1 LNIIV
6 VNAIVL
12 GKREGLME
20 REDVFVLSMVVM
32 AILFILGSFVT
43 ARFLMCQL

>member
-32 AILFILGSFVT
+32 AILFMLGSFVT
-43 ARFLMCQL
+43 AKFLMCQW

>member
-20 REDVFVLSMVVM
+20 REDVFVLSMVAM
-32 AILFILGSFVT
+32 AILFMLGSFVT
-43 ARFLMCQL
+43 AKFLMCQW

>member
-20 REDVFVLSMVVM
+20 REDVFVLSMVAM
-32 AILFILGSFVT
+32 AILFMLGSFVT
-43 ARFLMCQL
+43 ARFLMCQW